1 MVKYYIEPLFTRVLL
16 MTADF
21 ISAKPTPDLAFIS
34 QHLFT
39 AILWVNDELSIS
51 WLNAQAEQLLA
62 ISSGRLLNQSVMLL
76 LAPEE
81 LTAQNSTIM
90 DSQKDKTC
98 SLTERFSQAKQYQQ
112 PFIDH
117 DHLINTPLNG
127 NLSLSIDYSVTPVVY
142 QQQSYFIIEMWGKDR
157 QSRISEEQRQQ
168 QQYHVARH
176 MLRSVA
182 HEIKNPLA
190 GIRGAAQLLQRQF
203 IKFSES
209 SFNTPTT
216 DSDSQK
222 TILNPV
228 SNATLNSDNNYQK
241 TADKLRSYTDIII
254 SETDRL
260 TQLIGQF
267 LGSNQLPHWQ
277 MLNIHEPIEHVLAL
291 IIHQYPHVLL
301 QRDYDLSLPEL
312 CADKDQLIQVFLNLI
327 NNACESMT
335 EFAQILQQNLP
346 AAPHQLISDTPL
358 NNPNVDD
365 DYQPKLHIQTRV
377 IFQHTI
383 AGQQHK
389 QVIQVTITD
398 NGSGIHPDIIG
409 QIFFPMVTSRALGT
423 GLGLSIVQDIISRHH
438 GMIDVIS
445 TQSQRASTNNNAN
458 NKNSNYS
465 QTRFTFYLPF
475 YQPSAES

>member
-1 MVKYYIEPLFTRVLL
+1 

-21 ISAKPTPDLAFIS
+21 ISAKPTPDLTFIS

-39 AILWVNDELSIS
+39 AILWVNDELSIT

-62 ISSGRLLNQSVMLL
+62 ISSGRLLNQSVLML

-81 LTAQNSTIM
+81 LKTKSSTLI
-90 DSQKDKTC
+90 DSSKDKTC
-98 SLTERFSQAKQYQQ
+98 SLTERFFQAKQYQQ

-117 DHLINTPLNG
+117 DHLINSPLNG
-127 NLSLSIDYSVTPVVY
+127 NLSLSIDYSVTPVIY
-142 QQQSYFIIEMWGKDR
+142 QQQNYFIIEIWGKDR

-168 QQYHVARH
+168 QQYNVARH

-203 IKFSES
+203 IKFSER
-209 SFNTPTT
+209 SFNTHTT
-216 DSDSQK
+216 DTDYPSLISSPTLNLDNHLQK
-222 TILNPV
+222 T
-228 SNATLNSDNNYQK
+228 T
-241 TADKLRSYTDIII
+241 DKLRSYTDIII

-260 TQLIGQF
+260 THLIGQF

-277 MLNIHEPIEHVLAL
+277 MLNVHEPIEHVLAL
-291 IIHQYPHVLL
+291 IIHQYPQVLL

-335 EFAQILQQNLP
+335 EFAQTLQQSVP
-346 AAPHQLISDTPL
+346 AVSSQSTSDSPL
-358 NNPNVDD
+358 NNLDFDD
-365 DYQPKLHIQTRV
+365 GYQPKLHIQTRV
-377 IFQHTI
+377 AFQHTI

-389 QVIQVTITD
+389 QVLQVAITD

-438 GMIDVIS
+438 GMIDVSS
-445 TQSQRASTNNNAN
+445 TQSQGTSTNTNVD
-458 NKNSNYS
+458 NKNSHYS
-465 QTRFTFYLPF
+465 QTRFTLYLPF
-475 YQPSAES
+475 HQPIAEN